1 MRAFAPTGP
10 SLIEIF
16 DLNNRNALLTNE
28 EMAFDCTAHLPDG
41 YLHNGDH
48 NANHYED
55 ALFIS
60 LCLLKTAR
68 KRNELIEKAMG
79 GYGLQDERLEKE
91 VRMIAHAGDR
101 AHG

>member
-1 MRAFAPTGP
+1 MGAFAPTDP
-10 SLIEIF
+10 ELIGIF

-28 EMAFDCTAHLPDG
+28 EMAFDCTAHLPEEYLLDG
-41 YLHNGDH
+41 EY

-60 LCLLKTAR
+60 LCLLRTAR
-68 KRNELIEKAMG
+68 ERNEMIEKTMG

-91 VRMIAHAGDR
+91 VRMIAQVGDR